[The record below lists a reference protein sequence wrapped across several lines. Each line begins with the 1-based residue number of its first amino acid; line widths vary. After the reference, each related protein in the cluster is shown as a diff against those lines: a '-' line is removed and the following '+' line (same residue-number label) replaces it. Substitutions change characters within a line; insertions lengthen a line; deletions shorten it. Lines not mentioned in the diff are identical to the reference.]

1 MNILSWDS
9 YIATVWHGQTVIH
22 NASHLFAWK
31 QIQRAQQRYLIEQIL
46 SYKTLFFNIVNAIS
60 YIFSLVTGICMPY
73 LWKSTVA
80 QMIHCLCCYYW
91 NTPPTTSL
99 CWHPPFCIHKHS
111 ASVDISQW
119 GQFFQH
125 GGILWH
131 TFASYALLWQ
141 TPFCQ
146 TAALLT
152 SVSQQQTATEYWR
165 EGSTLSWFYDLR
177 SVFHIVTMCSALEV
191 TEVILRVPPPHHG
204 ASPTHWAEQW
214 QASTAIPPTPAS
226 NIISQYNNIGG
237 VTSGA
242 SLVLL

>member
-31 QIQRAQQRYLIEQIL
+31 VQQIQRAQQRYLIEQIL

-99 CWHPPFCIHKHS
+99 CSHPLFGFHKHS
-111 ASVDISQW
+111 GSTNERQW
-119 GQFFQH
+119 IPLFLH
-125 GGILWH
+125 GGIQFH
-131 TFASYALLWQ
+131 TFTSYPVPQQ
-141 TPFCQ
+141 TPLCQ
-146 TAALLT
+146 TVPLLP
-152 SVSQQQTATEYWR
+152 SVAW
-165 EGSTLSWFYDLR
+165 
-177 SVFHIVTMCSALEV
+177 
-191 TEVILRVPPPHHG
+191 
-204 ASPTHWAEQW
+204 
-214 QASTAIPPTPAS
+214 
-226 NIISQYNNIGG
+226 
-237 VTSGA
+237 
-242 SLVLL
+242 